1 MVNEQ
6 AVALVVLRLYV
17 VQSRL
22 KEVAGDLDAMD
33 AARVGVD
40 VTHHCPVDRAL
51 AMRRMND
58 EAVAWR
64 AALVGAAGDS
74 DPLDDEVPGVELRI
88 PDELQHVAPIV
99 DGRTDL
105 QSVSKDVAGI
115 VRYQNGHR
123 A

>member
-22 KEVAGDLDAMD
+22 KEVASDLDAMD

-40 VTHHCPVDRAL
+40 VMHHCPIDRAL

-58 EAVAWR
+58 EAVAWCE
-64 AALVGAAGDS
+64 ALVGDS
-74 DPLDDEVPGVELRI
+74 DPLDDEVPGIELRI
-88 PDELQHVAPIV
+88 ADELQYVAPIV